1 MNKIVAFCSACFALA
16 VSAVF
21 AALPDSFVEYVE
33 STNAATYVNTGILPN
48 PAATRMVV
56 KLTPTVVD
64 STQRGIFGSLPSATW
79 GGTDAAYVLLA
90 SSKFRVDWIGSQTA
104 AAFTPGTTVVYTF
117 DMIANRA
124 FIDSA
129 FYASSAYK
137 VTAAG
142 KALYLFNMNN
152 NGTVYT
158 GLPQKLYASR
168 IYTDGTTL
176 AANYIPCVKDGVA
189 GLYDSVSGNILYSAA
204 AYPLK
209 AAATPHPDIRL
220 NAGKVEA
227 RLIITVGA
235 GGSVDTTGTNWVEVG
250 STVTLTATPD
260 AGQQAQWASTHDGA
274 TYTNCFAGN
283 SLSFTMPGY
292 PVAVDASFV
301 ADGYAPFVTDLTALV
316 DAAAEGDEILLL
328 EGTYTLTKT
337 LTIAKAVT
345 ITGAGRDQT
354 IIQSAPN
361 AFIRGIY
368 MTAPA
373 LIRDFTVTGFTNEL
387 AGSGLYMTAGTADT
401 VRVSFNQDRRYNL
414 YYGAGIYMTGGVVTN
429 SLIDGNS
436 MDSGYG
442 STYGVGIYM
451 TGGLVVDSVIK
462 DNWRARNEFYG
473 GGVAI
478 SGAGTLLRC
487 HIENNGSLGYGNGTS
502 NTRGMGV
509 YMNNANGLVDRCVIV
524 SNDIHGVWMS
534 AGTLRNSLV
543 QGHKTTGAGYTAG
556 VEMSGGTLYN
566 CTVADNVAPASYAGL
581 RMSNGTAVNNIVFG
595 NGTSGD
601 VLVSGGTFNTNLVD
615 SLASITT
622 SKAVGN
628 MATDPF
634 YVDPENGDF
643 TIGFSSPG
651 VDAGATVTSYA
662 VDLVGGSRPQGAA
675 YDLGCYEYVQAGGA
689 LQCAIIVSQ
698 IDWPSG
704 ASPTVSAR
712 VAGGSES
719 YTYTWYVDSA
729 LSDQTSATPTFAGLS
744 DGRHTLKLVVW
755 DGASSAEDEYV
766 DAIDLHPFTVYVDS
780 EGSNTYPYDTA
791 AKAAHAVNDAFDAV
805 WRASSTV
812 ATLHIAN
819 GTYFLSSELA
829 LGTPCH
835 ILGAG
840 RDATVLSGGTLSA
853 AYRGVSITAAGSI
866 VRDLTIT
873 GCTNILAGSGIYMTA
888 GTADTVR
895 VSFNRGNKYNLE
907 YGAGIYMTGGIVT
920 NSLIDGNSSDSGYG
934 GMSGVGVYMSGG
946 LLTDSEIANNW
957 RNRNQLYGAGI
968 YAAGGTVRR
977 CYIHGNSNKSG
988 GTGNDTRGMGLCLNG
1003 DNAVVENCR
1012 IEGNG
1017 KQGVYLQNGKL
1028 YNALVTGH
1036 AMPSTSYAGG
1046 IDQVGGYLYNCT
1058 LTGNTSTDPARG
1070 NLMKTSGT
1078 SVNNIIYNDASGSCL
1093 VSGGTFNTNLV
1104 DVAVAT
1110 GTGNLVAV
1118 ASPFANQALADY
1130 RIRSISPA
1138 FNAGNNGVWAGF
1150 TAPLD
1155 LAGIRRILL
1164 KIVDLGCYE
1173 CVGGGGTVLFLH

>member
-316 DAAAEGDEILLL
+316 DAAAEGDEIKLL

-373 LIRDFTVTGFTNEL
+373 LIRDFTLTGFTNEL

-401 VRVSFNQDRRYNL
+401 VRVSFNQDRRNNL

-581 RMSNGTAVNNIVFG
+581 RMTGGTAVNNIAYG

-601 VLVSGGTFNTNLVD
+601 VLVSGGTFNTNIVD

-907 YGAGIYMTGGIVT
+907 YGAGIYMTGGIMT

-977 CYIHGNSNKSG
+977 CHIHGNSNKNG
-988 GTGNDTRGMGLCLNG
+988 GTGNDTRGMGL
-1003 DNAVVENCR
+1003 
-1012 IEGNG
+1012 
-1017 KQGVYLQNGKL
+1017 
-1028 YNALVTGH
+1028 
-1036 AMPSTSYAGG
+1036 
-1046 IDQVGGYLYNCT
+1046 
-1058 LTGNTSTDPARG
+1058 
-1070 NLMKTSGT
+1070 
-1078 SVNNIIYNDASGSCL
+1078 
-1093 VSGGTFNTNLV
+1093 
-1104 DVAVAT
+1104 
-1110 GTGNLVAV
+1110 
-1118 ASPFANQALADY
+1118 
-1130 RIRSISPA
+1130 
-1138 FNAGNNGVWAGF
+1138 
-1150 TAPLD
+1150 
-1155 LAGIRRILL
+1155 
-1164 KIVDLGCYE
+1164 
-1173 CVGGGGTVLFLH
+1173 